1 MSYNISLACGCLVY
15 VSCHPDTRVAHT
27 RVLEARGAGCRDRR
41 HEVGLRLYLWELLPQ
56 PEVRIEGAFTRAPV
70 ARLSDTS
77 RSPSGLPSGRL
88 M

>member
-27 RVLEARGAGCRDRR
+27 RVLEARGADCRDRR

-56 PEVRIEGAFTRAPV
+56 PAHERAIERDASGSIAPANV
-70 ARLSDTS
+70 AV
-77 RSPSGLPSGRL
+77 
-88 M
+88 